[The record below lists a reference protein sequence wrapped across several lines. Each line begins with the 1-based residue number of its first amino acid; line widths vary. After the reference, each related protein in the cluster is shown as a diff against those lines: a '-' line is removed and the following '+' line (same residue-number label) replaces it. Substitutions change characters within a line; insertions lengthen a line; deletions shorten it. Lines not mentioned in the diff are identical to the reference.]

1 MGYTLLLNKP
11 LIMYEVKHPFIVSA
25 PGVGTIIVNAVDKY
39 HAIELAW
46 SRNLDKQDNRM
57 LYTAK
62 RKR

>member
-11 LIMYEVKHPFIVSA
+11 LTMYEAKHPFIVSA
-25 PGVGTIIVNAVDKY
+25 PGVGTITVNAVDKY

>member
-1 MGYTLLLNKP
+1 
-11 LIMYEVKHPFIVSA
+11 MYEVKHPFIVSA